1 MDTPML
7 LVTNVNDA
15 IQNDDLRMD
24 SLTNE
29 NAWFLNNIS
38 YIFEDDEPIHQE
50 DHSNYENLFIID
62 SDLNGK
68 ISGVELL
75 SEKWQLLSYDQNK
88 PYNCISLR
96 VMDELRADLS
106 PQDGDV
112 KDLDSLARRY
122 HDRNVQIRNLLDSLI
137 QED

>member
-38 YIFEDDEPIHQE
+38 YIFEDDEPIQQE
-50 DHSNYENLFIID
+50 DHSNYENLFIVD

-112 KDLDSLARRY
+112 KDLESLARRY

>member
-38 YIFEDDEPIHQE
+38 YIFEDDEPIQQE

-75 SEKWQLLSYDQNK
+75 SKKWQLLSYDQNK

>member
-1 MDTPML
+1 ML

-38 YIFEDDEPIHQE
+38 YIFEDDEPIQQE

>member
-1 MDTPML
+1 ML

-38 YIFEDDEPIHQE
+38 YIFEDDEPIQQE
-50 DHSNYENLFIID
+50 DHSNYENLFIVD

-112 KDLDSLARRY
+112 KDLESLARRY

>member
-38 YIFEDDEPIHQE
+38 YIFEDDEPIQQE

>member
-38 YIFEDDEPIHQE
+38 YIFEDDEPIQQE

-75 SEKWQLLSYDQNK
+75 SEKWQLLSYEQNK

-96 VMDELRADLS
+96 VMDELSADLS

>member
-38 YIFEDDEPIHQE
+38 YIFEDDEPIQQE

-88 PYNCISLR
+88 PYNCILLR

>member
-38 YIFEDDEPIHQE
+38 YIFEDDEPIQQE

-88 PYNCISLR
+88 PYNCILLR
-96 VMDELRADLS
+96 VMDELSADLS